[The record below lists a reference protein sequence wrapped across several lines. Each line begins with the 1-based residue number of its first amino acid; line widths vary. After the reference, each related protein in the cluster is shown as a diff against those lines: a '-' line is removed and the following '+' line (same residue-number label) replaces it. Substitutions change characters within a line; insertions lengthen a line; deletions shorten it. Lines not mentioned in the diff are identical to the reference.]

1 MTGRS
6 TGVAVPEFPGL
17 HILDHPLILHKL
29 THLRDRR
36 TPKALF
42 QRLLHEI
49 SLLMGYEITR
59 HLPLTSEPIETPLVS
74 MDAPVIAGKKIVV
87 VSVLRAGL
95 GMASGLM
102 ELMPSAREGHI
113 GLRRDPHTLRPIEY
127 LVSLPEAD
135 GRLFILVDPM
145 LATGNSLA
153 HAVAVLNRHG
163 VPDRMIRVMALVVA
177 PEGMR
182 RFQSDFPDVPVY
194 AAALDASLDANAYIL
209 PGLGDAGDRM
219 FGTKDT
225 H

>member
-1 MTGRS
+1 M
-6 TGVAVPEFPGL
+6 PEFPGL

-36 TPKALF
+36 TTKASF
-42 QRLLHEI
+42 KCLLHEI

-59 HLPLTSEPIETPLVS
+59 DLPLTSVPIETPLVS
-74 MDAPVIAGKKIVV
+74 MDAPVIAGKKIAV

-102 ELMPSAREGHI
+102 ALMPSAREGFI
-113 GLRRDPHTLRPIEY
+113 GLRRDPDTLRP
-127 LVSLPEAD
+127 VDSMTSLPEAE

-145 LATGNSLA
+145 LGTGDSLSQ
-153 HAVAVLNRHG
+153 AVGVLNRHG
-163 VPDRMIRVMALVVA
+163 VTDRMIRVMALVVA

-182 RFQSDFPDVPVY
+182 RFQADFPDVQVY

-219 FGTKDT
+219 FGVKDP